1 LPDYA
6 AHFRLL
12 DDGGELVT
20 ATRRQ
25 AHELAR
31 AYTARQVAAGRVVWD
46 TPRIVPWPAWTARAW
61 LAVAREVSGAPALL
75 DPVAT
80 TRAWE
85 QLVADSPAG
94 RELLDSRAA
103 GRGAAYAWSKAQ
115 EWCLDLDAIVPATA
129 EQAAFLGWS
138 RAWVDRCREREW
150 LDPARLTHALT
161 QKAGALVRA
170 DECTPARGALGFHGF
185 DVVAPARRR
194 FMDALERA
202 GRATR
207 ELSVD
212 VPAERIAVHAA
223 DGPDAELEA
232 IAAWIVARLRADP
245 AARLAVIVPDLA
257 QRRATVRRVM
267 DDRLQPSRL
276 APGARD
282 VDVHAFAAGPA
293 LRDYG
298 LVDAALRQLGL
309 GRERVDL
316 VQAGRLL
323 RSPYPRG
330 ADVEASR
337 RAALDAHL
345 RRAGDLAPT
354 VERLRL
360 AAADERHG
368 CPAFAATLATVRREL
383 DGAARRSTAQWA
395 AAFERALLAAG
406 WHDGRKL
413 SSAEHQTAIKFRETL
428 ATFGALE
435 RVVAA
440 LTLDEALDELESLVG
455 DTSFQPETGDPQVL
469 FLDAL
474 AEPGLALDGLWVAGL
489 TADRFPAAASPD
501 PVLPTALQR
510 EARLPHASAEL
521 ELEQARHTLERWAR
535 SARELVLSW
544 PVRDDD
550 GERMPS
556 PLLPATAARLEA
568 TDRIPARA
576 AQVRAAARLVP
587 WSDRPLPALAHG
599 EPLRGGVAV
608 LASQSACPFQAAA
621 SHRLEVRP
629 LERPRFGLDPRRR
642 GTLAHEALAAFWRD
656 VGSQDRLRALAPDA
670 LSARI
675 RTAIDEACRS
685 LPRDVQRSRMLRLER
700 RWLERAML
708 ALAAKELER
717 TPFTVVEREAEYA
730 LALGR
735 RRIDVRIDRIDR
747 LPDGATVLI
756 DYKTGQGRLAPARW
770 TGDRPDQP
778 QLPTYAAHLPETP
791 VAVAFGRLALAAVG
805 YAGLSARS
813 GVAPG
818 VKTPDEYRHDALR
831 GRPWDSLIEEW
842 RRVTT
847 ALAED
852 YARGVADVDPT
863 DEACGY
869 CAFAGFCRIEQ
880 YGGEADAADG
890 ETDGD

>member
-61 LAVAREVSGAPALL
+61 QSLARETPGAAALL
-75 DPVAT
+75 DPVAA

-85 QLVADSPAG
+85 HVVAESAAG
-94 RELLDSRAA
+94 RELLDARAA

-115 EWCLDLDAIVPATA
+115 EWCLDVDALAPATA
-129 EQAAFLGWS
+129 EQAAFLAWS
-138 RAWVDRCREREW
+138 RAWTERCRAHAW

-161 QKAGALVRA
+161 QKAAALVHA
-170 DECTPARGALGFHGF
+170 DGRTGARGALGFHGF

-202 GRATR
+202 GRATH
-207 ELSVD
+207 ELAVD
-212 VPAERIAVHAA
+212 VPAERVVVHAA

-282 VDVHAFAAGPA
+282 VDVYAFAAGPA

-298 LVDAALRQLGL
+298 LVDAALLQLGL
-309 GRERVDL
+309 ARERIDL
-316 VQAGRLL
+316 VHAGRLL

-330 ADVEASR
+330 ADAEASR

-345 RRAGDLAPT
+345 RRAGELAPT
-354 VERLRL
+354 VERVRL
-360 AAADERHG
+360 AASEDRHG
-368 CPAFAATLATVRREL
+368 CPAFAETLATVRREL
-383 DGAARRSTAQWA
+383 EGASRRSTAQWA
-395 AAFERALLAAG
+395 AAFERALIAAG

-413 SSAEHQTAIKFRETL
+413 SSAEHQTAIKFHETL

-435 RVVAA
+435 RVVGP

-455 DTSFQPETGDPQVL
+455 EASFQPEAGDPQVL
-469 FLDAL
+469 FLDSL
-474 AEPGLALDGLWVAGL
+474 TEPGLALDGLWVAGL
-489 TADRFPAAASPD
+489 TADRFPAAAGPD
-501 PVLPTALQR
+501 PFLPTALQR
-510 EARLPHASAEL
+510 DARLPHASAEL
-521 ELEQARHTLERWAR
+521 ELEQARHTLERWTR

-556 PLLPATAARLEA
+556 PLLPETAARFEA
-568 TDRIPARA
+568 AGRVPARA

-587 WSDRPLPALAHG
+587 WTDRPLPALAHG

-621 SHRLEVRP
+621 SHRLGVRP

-656 VGSQDRLRALAPDA
+656 VDSQERLRALPPDA
-670 LSARI
+670 LATHV
-675 RTAIDEACRS
+675 RTAIDEACRA
-685 LPRDVQRSRMLRLER
+685 LPRDLQRSRMLRLER

-717 TPFTVVEREAEYA
+717 APFTVVEREAEYA
-730 LALGR
+730 LTLGR

-747 LPDGATVLI
+747 LSDGATVLI

-831 GRPWDSLIEEW
+831 GRPWDSLIDEW

-863 DEACGY
+863 DEACRY
-869 CAFAGFCRIEQ
+869 CAFTGFCRIEQ
-880 YGGEADAADG
+880 FGSDADAADG
-890 ETDGD
+890 DADGD